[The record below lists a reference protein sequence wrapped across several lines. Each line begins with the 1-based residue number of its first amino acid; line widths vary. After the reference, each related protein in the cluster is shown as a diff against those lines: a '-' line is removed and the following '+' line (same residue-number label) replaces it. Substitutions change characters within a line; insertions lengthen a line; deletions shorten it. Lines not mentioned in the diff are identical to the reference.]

1 MCLLQPAS
9 VPSGDIFYRKIVQ
22 KFNVQLRPSLVVT
35 WWDILPGGSTEECYV
50 ILDIRYG
57 GQSSCVVLITIMYII
72 SHSNETDSEAE
83 LNYGDRKRIAIDS
96 HGTCRSIID

>member
-1 MCLLQPAS
+1 M
-9 VPSGDIFYRKIVQ
+9 Q

-57 GQSSCVVLITIMYII
+57 GQSSSVVEIIYII
-72 SHSNETDSEAE
+72 SYSNETDSEAE

>member
-57 GQSSCVVLITIMYII
+57 GQSSCVVVIMYII
-72 SHSNETDSEAE
+72 FYSNETDSEAE
-83 LNYGDRKRIAIDS
+83 LNYGDRK
-96 HGTCRSIID
+96 

>member
-57 GQSSCVVLITIMYII
+57 QGI
-72 SHSNETDSEAE
+72 
-83 LNYGDRKRIAIDS
+83 
-96 HGTCRSIID
+96 

>member
-57 GQSSCVVLITIMYII
+57 GQSSCVVVIMYII
-72 SHSNETDSEAE
+72 SYSNETDSEAE
-83 LNYGDRKRIAIDS
+83 LNYGDRK
-96 HGTCRSIID
+96 